1 MLIYLTTFLLLISL
15 VYPVQG
21 EQGPVE
27 TSYDQIS
34 FSNELIE
41 QYIEDGYSIDDIK
54 NAIIQNYLTGEDIET
69 LLIGYDTT
77 PVNQSSTAISEVD
90 ADLPI
95 PPYVYASS
103 TTTEKK
109 PFVFVKTKIDE
120 SPFSI
125 QKNNESI
132 SSLTGGLTI
141 QETDLTLPGRNG
153 LSFQLK
159 RIYDSNDSQLYEM
172 GIEEGSGNYSYDV
185 YVDLDYSTVKKGYK
199 AVDPRIRIE
208 KKQTC
213 AGTVLPDKET
223 NAETFYSKIF
233 YSEAEADKEAEKLKT
248 YINDSGWGPCIEE
261 NQGGP
266 AYKYRTIIKSTGQSF
281 VEQNDK
287 YNDLSPR
294 QSYGSHF
301 DDNFNYHYQAES
313 RKSELNSSRGKK
325 YGESGSG
332 DTIFYISQSPNAKVE
347 PVFEGYD
354 DDDNKVIS
362 SSMDIRFPIGKGWT
376 WDIPYIHIPG
386 DGKKYLNLGSQGTYE
401 VDNNTNQLMAY
412 PWKDLTFSNDSS
424 QVVNGIPSVY
434 KLKSIQGISHYFDA
448 KGYLIKIADN
458 YSNGINFY
466 YGKSGTYQNV
476 LTKIEDAIGN
486 FISIAYSDLEVKLTK
501 ANTTDN
507 KNQTVTYSK
516 IKPDSRYDINT
527 LGYVTDSLGR
537 KTTYKYDFE
546 TAMFNLLG
554 TSPTNGKEN
563 PYALLKEITYPTG
576 GKTQYLYQP
585 KLVTRYT
592 GTNSVNQSYRIG
604 TRMDINPQKNGDVY
618 FNVENYDYGNDD
630 ASSNYGQSKTVT
642 TTIDDG
648 AKQTA
653 IETKKVQPNSSS
665 QPIFYKTKEIT
676 TYNQLTKKAVVESE
690 NEYDIMEKVVS
701 YTYDEARKLPVP
713 DKISTVFFNKSKITD
728 PFETTLSRKYDDYG
742 NILSETNQLGVTTIY
757 NYDPNTHL
765 LSNVTEPIKAGVSKY
780 TEYRRTPEGS
790 INRILIKENGSAGQT
805 VSDIQYSEFDQ
816 HGNYQKIDEKDDT
829 KTNSTKIEYDST
841 YGFAFPTSQTNT
853 ITDVNG
859 NQSTIRQSAK
869 YDKLTGNVVE
879 YTDGNGNV
887 TNYQY
892 DLLERLDKVI
902 NPDQSTLQY
911 QYKDTENQII
921 LTDEEGKKSLT
932 AWNTLG
938 MKYQEGY
945 LDKGNNPHILMEYKH
960 DSNGWLSSQKDSRNH
975 LTNYTNDAWGRRVVT
990 VNPTGATTQVVF
1002 DDVVNMKEITD
1013 PEGNRTKESFDKL
1026 NRLEKTEEYVINEKE
1041 EAFQP
1046 ISTYSLDYVG
1056 NILTETDG
1064 RNYTKKFEYDV
1075 LNRLTKVT
1083 QPNEESTQYFYTL
1096 TGNLKKVKHPDGDI
1110 EEKVYDELGRIIKE
1124 VNPKKETTKFEYDGN
1139 HNLTKKVDREGKVFT
1154 YQYSYRNLLT
1164 KDIGPKETISYG
1176 FYQNGQKSS
1185 VEDAAGIT
1193 TYQYESD
1200 TGYLSKVTY
1209 PDGRT
1214 IQHQYDSQGNRIQ
1227 LTTPF
1232 GTEVY
1237 SQYTPN
1243 NQLEMVGIAKDL
1255 GEKII
1260 PEAAYTYK
1268 KNGKWDSV
1276 TLKNGVQTEFS
1287 YDRSHLT
1294 SVVHQNSNKTE
1305 SHSFRYEHDLNG
1317 NITKLTDNQ
1326 QAYAFTYDPLDRIST
1341 SDMFNE
1347 TYQYDKRGNRMT
1359 LTSSMTPSS
1368 KDTSMKYDERNRV
1381 QKVIK
1386 DGKEVTYKYH
1396 GEGLLY
1402 ERTEKDLQ
1410 TEVIETTRFYYE
1422 GDILI
1427 AEGTVQENSSDL
1439 RAVKKAEYLYGN
1451 QLVAKLSG
1459 EGAKAYYT
1467 FNGHGDVTELRGE
1480 TGALLNEYSYDIWGN
1495 PVTMMEQDKD
1505 NPFLYSGE
1513 YWDNTTSLQYLR
1525 ARWYDPSI
1533 GRFISE
1539 DTFKGENKN
1548 PLSLNLYTYV
1558 ENNPL
1563 THIDPSGHNKTQRAI
1578 GPPSSAGFQTGG
1590 KSGSSSGGTTTYQTY
1605 TKTHPTTGEVYT
1617 GRTSGKNTPEQNV
1630 KNRDSNH
1637 HMNKEGFGPA
1647 KLDKS
1652 STNKDAIR
1660 GREQQLINQ
1669 NGGAKSQ
1676 GGSSGNK
1683 INGIS
1688 PNNSKIDTYLN
1699 ATKQLK

>member
-1 MLIYLTTFLLLISL
+1 MLIYLTTFLLLLSL

-27 TSYDQIS
+27 TSYEQIS

-41 QYIEDGYSIDDIK
+41 QYTEDGYSIDDIK
-54 NAIIQNYLTGEDIET
+54 NAIIQNYLTGEDIEI
-69 LLIGYDTT
+69 LLIGSDTT

-103 TTTEKK
+103 ATTEKK

-172 GIEEGSGNYSYDV
+172 GIEEGGSNYSYDV
-185 YVDLDYSTVKKGYK
+185 YVDLDYSTVTKGYK

-223 NAETFYSKIF
+223 NAGTFYSDIF
-233 YSEAEADKEAEKLKT
+233 YSEEEAYTEAENLKT
-248 YINDSGWGPCIEE
+248 FISDSGWGPCIEE
-261 NQGGP
+261 YQGGT

-294 QSYGSHF
+294 QYYGSHF
-301 DDNFNYHYQAES
+301 DGNSNYYYQAES
-313 RKSELNSSRGKK
+313 RKSELNSSRGMK
-325 YGESGSG
+325 YGESESG
-332 DTIFYISQSPNAKVE
+332 DTIYYISQSPNAKVE

-354 DDDNKVIS
+354 GDNNKVIS
-362 SSMDIRFPIGKGWT
+362 SSLDVRFPIGKGWS

-401 VDNNTNQLMAY
+401 VDNTNQLMAY

-486 FISIAYSDLEVKLTK
+486 FISIAYTDLEVKLTK

-516 IKPDSRYDINT
+516 IKPDSRYDIYT

-537 KTTYKYDFE
+537 KTTYDFE
-546 TAMFNLLG
+546 IETAKFNLLG
-554 TSPTNGKEN
+554 TSPTNGMEN
-563 PYALLKEITYPTG
+563 PYALLKKITYPTG

-585 KLVTRYT
+585 KVITRYT
-592 GTNSVNQSYRIG
+592 GTNSVNQAYRIG

-618 FNVENYDYGNDD
+618 FNVENYEYGDDD
-630 ASSNYGQSKTVT
+630 ALSNYGQSKTVT

-665 QPIFYKTKEIT
+665 QPIFYKTKEKT
-676 TYNQLTKKAVVESE
+676 LYKQLTKKAVVESD
-690 NEYDIMEKVVS
+690 NEYDSMEKVVS

-713 DKISTVFFNKSKITD
+713 DKISTVFLNKSKITD

-757 NYDPNTHL
+757 NYDPTTHL
-765 LSNVTEPIKAGVSKY
+765 LSNVTEPIKAGFSKY

-790 INRILIKENGSAGQT
+790 INRILVKENGPVGQT

-829 KTNSTKIEYDST
+829 KTNSTQIEYDST
-841 YGFAFPTSQTNT
+841 YGFAFPTRQSNT

-869 YDKLTGNVVE
+869 YNKLTGDVVE

-892 DLLERLDKVI
+892 DLLDRLVQVI

-911 QYKDTENQII
+911 QYKDPENQII
-921 LTDEEGKKSLT
+921 LTDEEGKKSLS

-945 LDKGNNPHILMEYKH
+945 LDNEDNPHILMEYNH

-975 LTNYTNDAWGRRVVT
+975 LTNYTNDAWGRRVIT
-990 VNPTGATTQVVF
+990 VDPTGATTQVVF
-1002 DDVVNMKEITD
+1002 DDVVDTKEITD

-1026 NRLEKTEEYVINEKE
+1026 NRLEKTEEYVIDEKE
-1041 EAFQP
+1041 EAFKP

-1064 RNYTKKFEYDV
+1064 RNFTKKFEYDV
-1075 LNRLTKVT
+1075 LNRLTNVT
-1083 QPNEESTQYFYTL
+1083 QPNEESTQYFYSL
-1096 TGNLKKVKHPDGDI
+1096 TGNLKKVKHPDGEI

-1139 HNLTKKVDREGKVFT
+1139 HNLTKKIDREGKVFT

-1176 FYQNGQKSS
+1176 FYQNGQKLS

-1193 TYQYESD
+1193 NFQYEPD

-1209 PDGRT
+1209 PDGQT
-1214 IQHQYDSQGNRIQ
+1214 IQHKYDSQGNRIE
-1227 LTTPF
+1227 LTMPF
-1232 GTEVY
+1232 GTHVY
-1237 SQYTPN
+1237 YQYTAN
-1243 NQLEMVGIAKDL
+1243 NQLEKVGISKDTE
-1255 GEKII
+1255 GRII
-1260 PEAAYTYK
+1260 SEADYTYK
-1268 KNGKWDSV
+1268 NNGKWDNV
-1276 TLKNGVQTEFS
+1276 TLKNGVQTRFL
-1287 YDRSHLT
+1287 YNRSHLT
-1294 SVVHQNSNKTE
+1294 SVVHQNSDKTE

-1326 QAYAFTYDPLDRIST
+1326 QAYEFKYDLLDRIST

-1347 TYQYDKRGNRMT
+1347 TYQYDKRGNRLT
-1359 LTSSMTPSS
+1359 LTSSMLPPS
-1368 KDTSMKYDERNRV
+1368 KDISIEYDERNRI

-1396 GEGLLY
+1396 GDGLLY
-1402 ERTEKDLQ
+1402 ERTEKNLE
-1410 TEVIETTRFYYE
+1410 TGAEETTRLYYD
-1422 GDILI
+1422 GDVLI
-1427 AEGTVQENSSDL
+1427 AEGDVQADL
-1439 RAVKKAEYLYGN
+1439 KAIKKAEYLYGN
-1451 QLVAKLSG
+1451 QLISKLSA

-1467 FNGHGDVTELRGE
+1467 FNGHGDVTELRDESG
-1480 TGALLNEYSYDIWGN
+1480 TLVNEYSYDIWGN

-1513 YWDNTTSLQYLR
+1513 YWDKATSLQFLR
-1525 ARWYDPSI
+1525 ARWYDPSF

-1539 DTFKGENKN
+1539 DTYKGDNKN

-1563 THIDPSGHNKTQRAI
+1563 KYVDPSGHEPKFADND
-1578 GPPSSAGFQTGG
+1578 GSSVNDSGRPTNGNITGG
-1590 KSGSSSGGTTTYQTY
+1590 GGSSSGGSGLPNQTIGSNG
-1605 TKTHPTTGEVYT
+1605 KGKITHNYPNDHAPAHLHVFDSKGNWTRIGQN
-1617 GRTSGKNTPEQNV
+1617 GKPL
-1630 KNRDSNH
+1630 KN
-1637 HMNKEGFGPA
+1637 NKELNRA
-1647 KLDKS
+1647 Q
-1652 STNKDAIR
+1652 
-1660 GREQQLINQ
+1660 QQLVKEYLKEIRK
-1669 NGGAKSQ
+1669 AVR
-1676 GGSSGNK
+1676 K
-1683 INGIS
+1683 IQ
-1688 PNNSKIDTYLN
+1688 KWF
-1699 ATKQLK
+1699 KHK